1 MPFSQLMIAVEKPPL
16 AFKVA
21 ETGLALANNLK
32 AQVYL
37 VHVNPLA
44 LEYTP
49 DSGMS
54 VAQIEMRMRQ
64 QAQELLQEIIQLYA
78 NSLEVI
84 PLVLE
89 GTTEKEILAA
99 VQDIK
104 PELLILG
111 THARKPW
118 QEMLLGSISESLV
131 RHSPC
136 PVMLIRE
143 SEIE

>member
-1 MPFSQLMIAVEKPPL
+1 
-16 AFKVA
+16 
-21 ETGLALANNLK
+21 
-32 AQVYL
+32 
-37 VHVNPLA
+37 
-44 LEYTP
+44 
-49 DSGMS
+49 
-54 VAQIEMRMRQ
+54 MRQ

-78 NSLEVI
+78 HSLEVI